1 MSRSILHMLTPL
13 KHMSPFDVNMAVDAG
28 FDVVSTYTSVE
39 PGEVVPLVQDSI
51 FSRAPQDGTRT
62 AIFIGGK
69 NAEAALDMVDAATG
83 AFVPPFANHVFAD
96 PAGSF
101 TTGAAMV
108 ACTRKALKEKFG
120 EALNGKRVAIFGGT
134 GVVAYCAAVIAA
146 QEGAQPV
153 IVGYNGRE
161 RVAAI
166 ADGMRARF
174 GVAVEAADG
183 ATPEGRLDAARDA
196 EVILSAAAAGVQV
209 LSADDLTRATRLL
222 VAADVNAVPPAG
234 IAGIDVHADAVPL
247 PGGRGVGIGALAI
260 GNVKYG
266 TQAGLFRR
274 LLQADRPLVLD
285 FREAYRLAVELAD
298 RPAAA

>member
-1 MSRSILHMLTPL
+1 MARSILHMLTPL
-13 KHMSPFDVNMAVDAG
+13 RHMSPFDVNMAVDAG
-28 FDVVSTYTSVE
+28 FDVVATYTGVA
-39 PGEVVPLVQDSI
+39 PGEVAPLVQDSI
-51 FSRAPQDGTRT
+51 FSRAPQDGLRT

-83 AFVPPFANHVFAD
+83 AFVPPFLNHVVAD

-108 ACTRKALKEKFG
+108 ACVARALTEKFG
-120 EALNGKRVAIFGGT
+120 EGLAGKRVAIFGGT

-146 QEGAQPV
+146 QEGAHPV
-153 IVGYNGRE
+153 IIGYDGRE

-166 ADGMRARF
+166 AEGMRARF

-183 ATPEGRLDAARDA
+183 ATPEARVAAVRDA

-209 LSADDLTRATRLL
+209 LGPEDLAQAGRLR

-234 IAGIDVHADAVPL
+234 IAGIDVQADAAPL
-247 PGGRGVGIGALAI
+247 PGGRGVGIGALAV
-260 GNVKYG
+260 GNVKYR

-274 LLQADRPLVLD
+274 LLQADQPLVLD
-285 FREAYRLAVELAD
+285 FRDAYRLAVDITGEG
-298 RPAAA
+298 AA